1 MTLRGRIRS
10 CYTRVLSSGTGKSK
24 QQKNNQHLTSSHREK
39 KIYPEIVSTVIPY
52 YNFVHWLD
60 VTALITSQATFSLS
74 RLHQSLDFYRNSFTL
89 LEDITNESFD
99 PTWIRFL

>member
-10 CYTRVLSSGTGKSK
+10 CYTPVAVLGNQSSQK
-24 QQKNNQHLTSSHREK
+24 QPAPYPPPKKK

-52 YNFVHWLD
+52 YTFVHWLD